1 MAPAALTSLQAVA
14 QDAIVSPFRKD
25 GQTSFFLLALSQAC
39 GWIYFVAW
47 SASFYPQAILNFRR
61 KSVSG
66 EHRGH
71 PASQSSSIT
80 SDSGICKGLSFDFAT
95 LNTFGFLCYT
105 VFNIAFYSSPLIREQ
120 YRARHGGQDNVVQ
133 LNDVAFA
140 VHALILMLVVMVQI
154 AQYQRDTNQRISRWT
169 LALLSVFTLV
179 AIVTGLLCVIT
190 GGNHASGKWTPVEWI
205 DFVQILSS
213 MKLYLPQMRMNA
225 KRKSTQGWSIG
236 NIILDFTGGVFS
248 ITQLLIDSA
257 MTGDWSSAIGD
268 FSKLGLGLISI
279 GFDIIFFVQHYILYG
294 PVEPAGEDDDNT
306 ADERTRLLPES
317 STAPQRQ

>member
-61 KSVSG
+61 KSVS
-66 EHRGH
+66 
-71 PASQSSSIT
+71 
-80 SDSGICKGLSFDFAT
+80 GLSFDFAT

-213 MKLYLPQMRMNA
+213 MKLVITFIKYLPQMRMNA